1 MHAIEPF
8 YAWRDYYVAADDA
21 LSPFFNRQYSEF
33 NFTNRIYNYFIH
45 PQWDSIGSS
54 TLFCKVLYVNYDKQ
68 FAVIELIGE
77 WNDTLH
83 NDIMELR
90 KALID
95 PMLESGIKKFVLIG
109 ENLLNFHGSD
119 DSYYED
125 WYNELHEE
133 GGYIIALN
141 FLPHVVHEMRSH
153 GIHHYVNM
161 NDSYNGIEWR
171 KIKPHYFHKV
181 IDELLL
187 GELE

>member
-8 YAWRDYYVAADDA
+8 YAWRDYYVAAEDKF
-21 LSPFFNRQYSEF
+21 SPFYNRKYSEF
-33 NFTNRIYNYFIH
+33 NFTNHIYNYYIH

-54 TLFCKVLYVNYDKQ
+54 TLFCKVLYVSYDKQ
-68 FAVIELIGE
+68 FAAIEFIGE

-95 PMLESGIKKFVLIG
+95 PMIEHGIVRFVLIG
-109 ENLLNFHGSD
+109 ENILNFHGSD

-125 WYNELHEE
+125 WYSEIQEDN
-133 GGYIIALN
+133 GYIVALN
-141 FLPHVVHEMRSH
+141 FLPHVISEMRSH
-153 GIHHYVNM
+153 GIHHYLYMGDN
-161 NDSYNGIEWR
+161 YNQIDWR
-171 KIKPHYFHKV
+171 KIKPHYFHKA